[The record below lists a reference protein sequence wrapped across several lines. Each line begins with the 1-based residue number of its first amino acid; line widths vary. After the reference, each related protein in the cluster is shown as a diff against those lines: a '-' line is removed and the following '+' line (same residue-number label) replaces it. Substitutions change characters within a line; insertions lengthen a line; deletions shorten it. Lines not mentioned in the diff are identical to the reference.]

1 MNAAAVI
8 SIPDDA
14 SLSDCEAVIEENL
27 LAFVKTGLALQAI
40 RERRL
45 YRGVDIDGV
54 TVETWT
60 DYLRLRW
67 DISRAHA
74 GRLVNG
80 AQTFELLAGVYGEEN
95 ILHHERPLRPFVS
108 EVPDNAK
115 VAVWAVIQQTAP
127 AGKIDGKHVALVVD
141 TLAEIVRL
149 QAVEN
154 GDGEQVRVNELVT
167 AHLTK
172 VIYERYQSERSY
184 NDTVATPALYA
195 GHALVVAVDGARVTL
210 ELQAEP
216 ALEDG
221 QYVRLLVNEM
231 RG

>member
-1 MNAAAVI
+1 MNAAVI

-14 SLSDCEAVIEENL
+14 SLQDCETVIEENL
-27 LAFVKTGLALQAI
+27 LAFVKTGLALQTI
-40 RERRL
+40 RERQL
-45 YRGVDIDGV
+45 YRGVVIDGTPV
-54 TVETWT
+54 STWT

-80 AQTFELLAGVYGEEN
+80 AQTFELLAGAYGEEN
-95 ILHHERPLRPFVS
+95 IPHHERPLRPFVS
-108 EVPDNAK
+108 DVPDNAK

-127 AGKIDGKHVALVVD
+127 AGKIDGKHVELVVK
-141 TLAEIVRL
+141 TLGEIVRL

-154 GDGEQVRVNELVT
+154 GDGEQVKVNELVT

-172 VIYERYQSERSY
+172 EIYEAYQREKSY
-184 NDTVATPALYA
+184 NDTVASKPLYA
-195 GHALVVAVDGARVTL
+195 GHALVSDVQGSRIVL

-216 ALEDG
+216 EAVIPG
-221 QYVRLLVNEM
+221 RIVRLLINEL

>member
-1 MNAAAVI
+1 MNAAVI
-8 SIPDDA
+8 AIPDDA
-14 SLSDCEAVIEENL
+14 SLADCETVIEENL

-45 YRGVDIDGV
+45 YKGVMIDGTQV
-54 TVETWT
+54 DTWT

-80 AQTFELLAGVYGEEN
+80 AQTFELLAGAYGEEN
-95 ILHHERPLRPFVS
+95 IPHHERPLRPFVS

-154 GDGEQVRVNELVT
+154 GDGEQVKVNELVT

-172 VIYERYQSERSY
+172 VVYEQYQREKGY
-184 NDTVATPALYA
+184 NDAVATPPLYQ
-195 GHALVVAVDGARVTL
+195 GRGVVTELEGSRVTL
-210 ELQAEP
+210 ELEANP
-216 ALEDG
+216 DVLPG
-221 QYVRLLVNEM
+221 QLVRVYLNTQKE
-231 RG
+231 

>member
-1 MNAAAVI
+1 MNAAVI
-8 SIPDDA
+8 TIPDDA
-14 SLSDCEAVIEENL
+14 TLDDCETVIEENL

-40 RERRL
+40 RERKL
-45 YRGVDIDGV
+45 YKGVIVDKV
-54 TVETWT
+54 KVETWT
-60 DYLRLRW
+60 EYLRLRW
-67 DISRAHA
+67 DVSRAHA

-80 AQTFELLAGVYGEEN
+80 AQTFELLAGAYGEEN
-95 ILHHERPLRPFVS
+95 IPHHERPLRPFVS
-108 EVPDNAK
+108 DVPDNAK

-154 GDGEQVRVNELVT
+154 GDGEQVKVNELVT
-167 AHLTK
+167 AHLTQK
-172 VIYERYQSERSY
+172 VYEQYKSERSY
-184 NDTVATPALYA
+184 MDTVASKPLYA
-195 GHALVVAVDGARVTL
+195 GWALVTGIEGARVTL

-216 ALEDG
+216 DTLQDG
-221 QYVRLLVNEM
+221 QMVRLLVNEM